1 MALPKRSSSSSS
13 SVGGDSS
20 QDLKHRVIASLNKL
34 SDRDTSAI
42 AVSEL
47 ESIAR
52 SLSPDSFPSFLS
64 CIFYT
69 DSSQKPLVRRQ
80 CARLLSFLSQTHG
93 DSLSPHLPKMLSNV
107 VKRLRDP
114 DSAVR
119 LACVQAVSAMAKH
132 ITRPP
137 FSVFL
142 KLLTEPVAVE
152 QDWNSQIG
160 SAMCLGS
167 AIDAAPDPD
176 PQQLQRLAP
185 RLVKL
190 LRSDSFKAKPA
201 LLGLIGSIVGAGG
214 ARGRNVVESLV
225 PCVVEF
231 LSCEDWAARKAA
243 AEVLERLAK
252 VEGSELSEFKAACLV
267 TFESRRFDKVKA
279 VRETMNRM
287 LDAWREIPDV
297 STEVSPPP
305 HSNSSS
311 RAENASDGINPP
323 GGTMSSDTRAFESP
337 QFGKTNGPKRRLSLG
352 SRSSASS
359 VNQRTPLKN
368 SETKS
373 SPALFRKKPA
383 NWKIEIAVPHDP
395 TFPTMGKDERGPE
408 SMDNESPAYHKS
420 GAKNVFANKNSGDKG
435 QKFGGSK
442 AGSRVFPLQQEESLE
457 SNVVVSNNTHD
468 VCKYHKNSEDLS
480 LIRKQL
486 LQIENQQSSLLDL
499 LQKFMG
505 SSQNGMRALE
515 TRVQGLEIAL
525 DEISYDIAVSTGRIS
540 NPESVGHTCCML
552 PGAEF
557 LSSKFWRKTD
567 GRQSVSR
574 FSSSRG
580 TPSRAALYDLSDRES
595 NIGPTKLES
604 RKFRIHGS
612 GGFIV
617 NPLADN
623 RDELRE
629 AHVNRF
635 QNNITH
641 DSESP
646 RCGGVLGVPSSMAVI
661 PPANVT
667 TR

>member
-1 MALPKRSSSSSS
+1 MHPMALRKRS
-13 SVGGDSS
+13 DTS
-20 QDLKHRVIASLNKL
+20 QELKHRVIRSLNKL
-34 SDRDTSAI
+34 SDRDTSAMAI
-42 AVSEL
+42 ADL

-52 SLSPDSFPSFLS
+52 SLSPDALPSFLS
-64 CIFYT
+64 CVFHT
-69 DSSQKPLVRRQ
+69 DPSHKPLLRRQ
-80 CARLLSFLSQTHG
+80 CPRLLALLSQTHPPH
-93 DSLSPHLPKMLSNV
+93 SLSPHLPKMLSNL

-114 DSAVR
+114 DSSVR
-119 LACVQAVSAMAKH
+119 LACVHAASAMARH
-132 ITRPP
+132 LTAPP
-137 FSVFL
+137 FSLFVKAFL
-142 KLLTEPVAVE
+142 DPLATE
-152 QDWNSQIG
+152 QDWNSQTG
-160 SAMCLGS
+160 SALCLAS

-176 PQQLQRLAP
+176 PRHLQTLLP
-185 RLVKL
+185 RLIKL
-190 LRSDSFKAKPA
+190 ARAQSFKAKPA
-201 LLGLIGSIVGAGG
+201 LLALIASIVGAAG
-214 ARGRNVVESLV
+214 AGGRNVAETLV
-225 PCVVEF
+225 PCLVDL

-252 VEGSELSEFKAACLV
+252 VEGSELSDFKAGCLL
-267 TFESRRFDKVKA
+267 TFQSRRFDKVKA

-297 STEVSPPP
+297 SAEPSPPP
-305 HSNSSS
+305 QSNSSS
-311 RAENASDGINPP
+311 TAENANGGINPP
-323 GGTMSSDTRAFESP
+323 GGTMSSDARAFESP

-352 SRSSASS
+352 SRSLASS
-359 VNQRTPLKN
+359 VNQTTPLKN
-368 SETKS
+368 NETKS
-373 SPALFRKKPA
+373 TPALFRKKPA
-383 NWKIEIAVPHDP
+383 NWKIEIVVPHEP
-395 TFPTMGKDERGPE
+395 TFSTMGKDERGPE
-408 SMDNESPAYHKS
+408 CMDNESPAYNKT
-420 GAKNVFANKNSGDKG
+420 FANKNSGDKG

-457 SNVVVSNNTHD
+457 SNVVVSNNTQD
-468 VCKYHKNSEDLS
+468 VCKNHKNSEDLS

-540 NPESVGHTCCML
+540 NPESVGNACCML

-617 NPLADN
+617 NPLAEN

-629 AHVNRF
+629 AHFNRF
-635 QNNITH
+635 QNNIIR

-667 TR
+667 TRSSA